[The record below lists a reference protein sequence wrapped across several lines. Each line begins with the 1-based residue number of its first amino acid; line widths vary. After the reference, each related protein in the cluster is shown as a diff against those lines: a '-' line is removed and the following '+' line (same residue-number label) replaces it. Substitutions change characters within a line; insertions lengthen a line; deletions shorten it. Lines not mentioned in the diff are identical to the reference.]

1 MTKPRLMLNDK
12 QYKRLKPIL
21 LEIGLYDKPNLRK
34 TVEGVLYRMRVG
46 LPWRDLPKY
55 FGKHNTVY
63 KAFNRWSANNKL
75 ILLFNKVINQPDMEW
90 VFIDGSHIKA
100 HQHSSGANPKD
111 QAIAKSRGGNTTK
124 IHLAVDAHGNPITFI
139 ITDGTTHDIKMAK
152 DLVDKVDL
160 SNVVML
166 SADKGYDSQDFRAYV
181 EEKNACK
188 HSTKIKY
195 SRRIEK
201 VLRRWLALPYYLYC
215 LRLAALYYFFTS
227 PTIVSNP
234 MTIWTGIYISFGI

>member
-1 MTKPRLMLNDK
+1 MLNIEKENFVKKIAKQYTLSSEPKRELLAMTKPKLMLNDK
-12 QYKRLKPIL
+12 QWKRLKSIL
-21 LEIGLYDKPNLRK
+21 LEIGLYDKPNLQK
-34 TVEGVLYRMRVG
+34 TVEGVLYRMQVG
-46 LPWRDLPKY
+46 LPWRNLPKY

-75 ILLFNKVINQPDMEW
+75 ILLFNKIINQPDMEW

-160 SNVVML
+160 TNVVML

-181 EEKNACK
+181 EKKRMQTFHENQ
-188 HSTKIKY
+188 
-195 SRRIEK
+195 
-201 VLRRWLALPYYLYC
+201 
-215 LRLAALYYFFTS
+215 
-227 PTIVSNP
+227 IVSNP
-234 MTIWTGIYISFGI
+234 MTIWTGIYTSFGI

>member
-1 MTKPRLMLNDK
+1 M
-12 QYKRLKPIL
+12 Q
-21 LEIGLYDKPNLRK
+21 
-34 TVEGVLYRMRVG
+34 VG

-100 HQHSSGANPKD
+100 YQHIVKEL
-111 QAIAKSRGGNTTK
+111 K
-124 IHLAVDAHGNPITFI
+124 
-139 ITDGTTHDIKMAK
+139 
-152 DLVDKVDL
+152 
-160 SNVVML
+160 
-166 SADKGYDSQDFRAYV
+166 
-181 EEKNACK
+181 
-188 HSTKIKY
+188 KY
-195 SRRIEK
+195 YGVGSPCRT
-201 VLRRWLALPYYLYC
+201 LLYC